1 MEIFLLYNKP
11 IFSSSSQEIEVIINL
26 GAFLLTALPSLRE
39 VRCHFEATD
48 QKIRKSPICVLQH
61 GRRTLGMEKKVKEK
75 KRLNLSPKVFIK
87 LIFQVHNRLSRVCCI
102 LRLILLRE
110 WQIVIGVGDTDLQM

>member
-1 MEIFLLYNKP
+1 MRFTAWP
-11 IFSSSSQEIEVIINL
+11 THL
-26 GAFLLTALPSLRE
+26 G
-39 VRCHFEATD
+39 D
-48 QKIRKSPICVLQH
+48 
-61 GRRTLGMEKKVKEK
+61 GKKGKGK
-75 KRLNLSPKVFIK
+75 KKKKLNFSPKVFIK